1 MLHTLVHP
9 KTVKNLK
16 KKFDTVAHTLT
27 GQKFANS
34 SFSLYISL
42 KTRIIFKRVFVFIFF
57 RFEEIFID
65 LK

>member
-27 GQKFANS
+27 GQKFANF
-34 SFSLYISL
+34 SFFSIYFIENKNYI
-42 KTRIIFKRVFVFIFF
+42 
-57 RFEEIFID
+57 
-65 LK
+65 